1 MKHVSLLLL
10 LCVGLVAVV
19 YSPSPAAAA
28 HSTDVAA
35 WGECEGP
42 VSVWRENEL
51 TEGGTVAGFVEA
63 AQDHQAWLEAKG
75 HEVQIRSW
83 TAFELPESDGPDEE
97 RRATRRVAFGSEV
110 VYPSFDAFTKVS
122 SSREEEIDEAYD
134 AFVAKYRKNTTIKA
148 TRLLCLSE

>member
-1 MKHVSLLLL
+1 MRHVSVLLLL
-10 LCVGLVAVV
+10 FVGVFALV
-19 YSPSPAAAA
+19 YSPWPAAAG
-28 HSTDVAA
+28 HSIDVAA

-63 AQDHQAWLEAKG
+63 TEDHQAWLQAKG
-75 HEVQIRSW
+75 HDVQVRSW
-83 TAFELPESDGPDEE
+83 TAFEPPESDGPDEE
-97 RRATRRVAFGSEV
+97 RAAPRRIAFGSEV
-110 VYPSFDAFTKVS
+110 VYPSFDAFSRVVS
-122 SSREEEIDEAYD
+122 AREEEVDETYD